1 MAEKKNRNP
10 RYVTDVGVAIYP
22 YLTKPDT
29 KFNADG
35 EYKVK
40 LRLKPDST
48 IRDAKG
54 KEVADVQS
62 FIDDMMIKAVEK
74 AKQENKGRI
83 KEGEPPYT
91 IDDETGDL
99 LVNFKL
105 KAQVKPKDGEPFSQ
119 KPALFDAKGK
129 PITPESIWGGSK
141 IKVSFEVV
149 PFYTKM
155 AGAGVTLRL
164 KAVQV
169 LELVTGGSGGS
180 AESYGFGEEEGYEA
194 DDEAA
199 DAGFAG
205 TAEEAEEEYEEGD
218 F

>member
-1 MAEKKNRNP
+1 MTEKKNRNP

-22 YLTKPDT
+22 HLTKPDT

-40 LRLKPDST
+40 LRLNPDSM
-48 IRDAKG
+48 IRDVQG
-54 KEVADVQS
+54 REVSDVQT
-62 FIDDMMIKAVEK
+62 FLDDMMLKAVEK
-74 AKQENKGRI
+74 ARQENKGRI
-83 KEGEPPYT
+83 KEGDPPYT

-105 KAQVKPKDGEPFSQ
+105 KAVVRTKEGSTFSQ

-149 PFYTKM
+149 PYYTKI

-164 KAVQV
+164 RAVQV

-180 AESYGFGEEEGYEA
+180 AESFGFGEEEGYEA

-199 DAGFAG
+199 NAGFAE
-205 TAEEAEEEYEEGD
+205 ADEDEEVEYEDGD

>member
-1 MAEKKNRNP
+1 MTEKKKRNP

-22 YLTKPDT
+22 YLTAPDT

-40 LRLKPDST
+40 LRLNPDSM
-48 IRDAKG
+48 IRDVQG
-54 KEVADVQS
+54 REIADVQT
-62 FIDDMMIKAVEK
+62 FLDDMMLKALEK
-74 AKQENKGRI
+74 AKAENKGRI
-83 KEGEPPYT
+83 KEGDPPYI

-105 KAQVKPKDGEPFSQ
+105 KAVVRTKEGSTFSQ

-149 PFYTKM
+149 PYYTKI

-164 KAVQV
+164 RAVQV

-199 DAGFAG
+199 DAGFAE
-205 TAEEAEEEYEEGD
+205 ADEDEEVEYEDGD

>member
-40 LRLKPDST
+40 LRLNPDSM
-48 IRDAKG
+48 IRDVQG
-54 KEVADVQS
+54 REIADVQT
-62 FIDDMMIKAVEK
+62 FLDDMMLKAVEK

-83 KEGEPPYT
+83 KEGDPPYT

-105 KAQVKPKDGEPFSQ
+105 KAQVRTKEGSTFSQ

-149 PFYTKM
+149 PYYTKI

-164 KAVQV
+164 RAVQV

-180 AESYGFGEEEGYEA
+180 AESFGFGEEEGYEA

-199 DAGFAG
+199 NAGFAE
-205 TAEEAEEEYEEGD
+205 ADEDEAEYEDGD

>member
-1 MAEKKNRNP
+1 MTEKKNRNP

-22 YLTKPDT
+22 YLTAPDT

-40 LRLKPDST
+40 LRLNPDSM
-48 IRDAKG
+48 IRDVQG
-54 KEVADVQS
+54 REIADVQT
-62 FIDDMMIKAVEK
+62 FLDDMMLKALEK
-74 AKQENKGRI
+74 AKAENKGRI
-83 KEGEPPYT
+83 KEGDPPYI

-105 KAQVKPKDGEPFSQ
+105 KAVVRTKEGSTFSQ

-149 PFYTKM
+149 PYYTKI

-164 KAVQV
+164 RAVQV

-180 AESYGFGEEEGYEA
+180 AESFGFGEEEGYEA

-199 DAGFAG
+199 DAGFAE
-205 TAEEAEEEYEEGD
+205 ADEEAEEEYEDGD

>member
-40 LRLKPDST
+40 LRLNPDSM
-48 IRDAKG
+48 IRDVQG
-54 KEVADVQS
+54 REIADVQT
-62 FIDDMMIKAVEK
+62 FLDDMMLKAVEK

-83 KEGEPPYT
+83 KEGDPPYI

-105 KAQVKPKDGEPFSQ
+105 KAQVRTKEGSTFSQ

-149 PFYTKM
+149 PYYTRIV
-155 AGAGVTLRL
+155 GAGVTLRL
-164 KAVQV
+164 RAVQV

-180 AESYGFGEEEGYEA
+180 AESFGFGEEEGYEA
-194 DDEAA
+194 GDEAA
-199 DAGFAG
+199 NAGFA
-205 TAEEAEEEYEEGD
+205 EADEDEVEYEDGD